1 MYDSYCLYSLSHSAM
16 VEISVMLISTILLC
30 DIILLFFFD
39 YCSYI
44 CLTFIYIYI
53 YGPCVCNKDIL
64 LLLLYYLKANYSGY
78 FKLEQIR
85 NHFNDYSSFKIE
97 APLTLKSKLLNKYNW
112 NADVYVRPF
121 FKKSR
126 NY

>member
-1 MYDSYCLYSLSHSAM
+1 MTLRTADTISRKRNNYNNVGSDRRRGKC
-16 VEISVMLISTILLC
+16 EIYVSNLHPDTSTHEVLR
-30 DIILLFFFD
+30 
-39 YCSYI
+39 
-44 CLTFIYIYI
+44 
-53 YGPCVCNKDIL
+53 
-64 LLLLYYLKANYSGY
+64 YLKANYSGY